1 MSLFEGHPTSTT
13 SLGQL
18 VTRLRELAGEWDQ
31 IAANGEL
38 TGLKVSDFDRQVR
51 GAVCRTWAAAA
62 NDLRAVLDTTPG
74 GNGG

>member
-1 MSLFEGHPTSTT
+1 
-13 SLGQL
+13 
-18 VTRLRELAGEWDQ
+18 
-31 IAANGEL
+31 
-38 TGLKVSDFDRQVR
+38 LKVSDFDRQVR